1 MARQRA
7 ARRPIYLSRVSSDTP
22 HDLEAALAE
31 RYTLRH
37 MLGRGGMATVY
48 LADDRKHQRE
58 VAVKVLRRDLAAT
71 LGAERFLKEI
81 QIVARLTHPHIL
93 ALHDSGEAAGFLYY
107 VMPYIDGG
115 SLRRQLEERRYLPR
129 GEALEIALPVADAL
143 SYAHRKGIFHRD
155 IKPENILFSQGHPIV
170 ADFGIAKALSTA
182 GAANLTRTGFPLG
195 TPGYMSPEQAAG
207 MTDLDERSDV
217 YSLAVVIYEMLTG
230 EIPGRWPTE
239 DAVRAGRFLE
249 APLSHRGHLDQAG
262 VATEGALVR
271 GLAIRHDQRTPTPA
285 ELMAELQGGQQAV
298 RRKYREDEVKE
309 IVRRASELEAS
320 NPTES
325 GAMTIGG
332 IESLGREVGIE
343 PAVVRSAAKSL
354 ERRASLAPTTP
365 RFVRGLIGAP
375 TSLMVE
381 RIVEGELPPD
391 EFPTLVEEIR
401 RELQH
406 VGQVSQLGWSFSWT
420 MTRSAS
426 MRRDVEVG
434 VTVRGGQT
442 RIIVRESLGPLI
454 GAVFGGIGG
463 GLGGGAMGPI
473 LGITQG
479 ALGLPPI
486 TIAVILPLWFGTIFG
501 IARTTYKAQV
511 KKREKSFTDLADHLA
526 EMTEQLIP
534 HRPALWNPARGSNK
548 GA

>member
-1 MARQRA
+1 
-7 ARRPIYLSRVSSDTP
+7 
-22 HDLEAALAE
+22 
-31 RYTLRH
+31 
-37 MLGRGGMATVY
+37 
-48 LADDRKHQRE
+48 
-58 VAVKVLRRDLAAT
+58 
-71 LGAERFLKEI
+71 
-81 QIVARLTHPHIL
+81 
-93 ALHDSGEAAGFLYY
+93 
-107 VMPYIDGG
+107 
-115 SLRRQLEERRYLPR
+115 
-129 GEALEIALPVADAL
+129 
-143 SYAHRKGIFHRD
+143 
-155 IKPENILFSQGHPIV
+155 
-170 ADFGIAKALSTA
+170 
-182 GAANLTRTGFPLG
+182 
-195 TPGYMSPEQAAG
+195 
-207 MTDLDERSDV
+207 
-217 YSLAVVIYEMLTG
+217 VIYEMLTG

-249 APLSHRGHLDQAG
+249 APLPHRTRLDQAG
-262 VATEGALVR
+262 VATEAALVR
-271 GLAIRHDQRTPTPA
+271 GLAIRHDQRAPTPA
-285 ELMAELQGGQQAV
+285 ELMADLQGGQQAV
-298 RRKYREDEVKE
+298 RRKYREEEVKE

-320 NPTES
+320 NPTQS

-365 RFVRGLIGAP
+365 PFVRGLIGAP

-442 RIIVRESLGPLI
+442 RIVVRESLGPLI

>member
-1 MARQRA
+1 
-7 ARRPIYLSRVSSDTP
+7 
-22 HDLEAALAE
+22 
-31 RYTLRH
+31 
-37 MLGRGGMATVY
+37 
-48 LADDRKHQRE
+48 
-58 VAVKVLRRDLAAT
+58 
-71 LGAERFLKEI
+71 
-81 QIVARLTHPHIL
+81 
-93 ALHDSGEAAGFLYY
+93 
-107 VMPYIDGG
+107 
-115 SLRRQLEERRYLPR
+115 
-129 GEALEIALPVADAL
+129 
-143 SYAHRKGIFHRD
+143 
-155 IKPENILFSQGHPIV
+155 
-170 ADFGIAKALSTA
+170 
-182 GAANLTRTGFPLG
+182 
-195 TPGYMSPEQAAG
+195 
-207 MTDLDERSDV
+207 
-217 YSLAVVIYEMLTG
+217 
-230 EIPGRWPTE
+230 
-239 DAVRAGRFLE
+239 
-249 APLSHRGHLDQAG
+249 
-262 VATEGALVR
+262 
-271 GLAIRHDQRTPTPA
+271 
-285 ELMAELQGGQQAV
+285 
-298 RRKYREDEVKE
+298 
-309 IVRRASELEAS
+309 
-320 NPTES
+320 
-325 GAMTIGG
+325 
-332 IESLGREVGIE
+332 
-343 PAVVRSAAKSL
+343 
-354 ERRASLAPTTP
+354 
-365 RFVRGLIGAP
+365 
-375 TSLMVE
+375 MVE

-442 RIIVRESLGPLI
+442 RIVVRESLGPLI

>member
-1 MARQRA
+1 
-7 ARRPIYLSRVSSDTP
+7 
-22 HDLEAALAE
+22 
-31 RYTLRH
+31 
-37 MLGRGGMATVY
+37 
-48 LADDRKHQRE
+48 
-58 VAVKVLRRDLAAT
+58 
-71 LGAERFLKEI
+71 
-81 QIVARLTHPHIL
+81 
-93 ALHDSGEAAGFLYY
+93 
-107 VMPYIDGG
+107 
-115 SLRRQLEERRYLPR
+115 
-129 GEALEIALPVADAL
+129 
-143 SYAHRKGIFHRD
+143 
-155 IKPENILFSQGHPIV
+155 
-170 ADFGIAKALSTA
+170 
-182 GAANLTRTGFPLG
+182 
-195 TPGYMSPEQAAG
+195 
-207 MTDLDERSDV
+207 
-217 YSLAVVIYEMLTG
+217 
-230 EIPGRWPTE
+230 
-239 DAVRAGRFLE
+239 
-249 APLSHRGHLDQAG
+249 
-262 VATEGALVR
+262 
-271 GLAIRHDQRTPTPA
+271 
-285 ELMAELQGGQQAV
+285 
-298 RRKYREDEVKE
+298 
-309 IVRRASELEAS
+309 
-320 NPTES
+320 
-325 GAMTIGG
+325 
-332 IESLGREVGIE
+332 
-343 PAVVRSAAKSL
+343 VVRSAAKSL